1 MTDQANL
8 LIIGQ
13 RGIRYTRIVYWF
25 PSLWKSFNSHSC
37 MCTVP
42 TFRIANYEPQVMNLI
57 TLLILWKLAYVP

>member
-8 LIIGQ
+8 LIFGQ
-13 RGIRYTRIVYWF
+13 PWIVYWH
-25 PSLWKSFNSHSC
+25 PSLWKSFNSHSG

-57 TLLILWKLAYVP
+57 TLLILWKLVYAA